1 MWSTLPEKEMT
12 LRAVVIG
19 VLVGLVFGAA
29 NAYVGLRVGMTV
41 SASIPAAIV
50 GMAVLRALKS
60 ANILEGN
67 IIQTIGSSGEA
78 LAAGIIFTFPAL
90 YIWGVE
96 PGTLRITTIAMLAG
110 TLGVLLMIPLRDY
123 LVRVEDK
130 TLPYPE
136 GRACAKVLEASVGDS
151 ARATPVF
158 LGFLVGL
165 AYQACVNSRA
175 LGFWPSS
182 VTFGLPFLPKAQIAA
197 DLAPELLAVGFLVGP
212 VVANAMVS
220 GGAVGWIV
228 IIPLIAFF
236 GAGTA
241 APIFPE
247 DALSIP
253 EMSPDLIWDRYIR
266 YIGAGTVTLGGILA
280 MLEAAP
286 SLARSL
292 KDSVHGLFSQAE
304 SKGDLPIGV
313 SLLGILGIGVT
324 FALLPKSFVPL
335 GWLGAG
341 LTLAFAFLF
350 VAVSARI
357 VGIVGSSNNPVSGMT
372 IATLIGVTSI
382 LVNTQIDFN
391 TLRVQALLIGAIVCI
406 AAAIAADTSQDL
418 KTGYLVR
425 ATPYRQQIG
434 QIVGVITSALAV
446 AWVLYLLQATYGIGS
461 KDLPAPQ
468 AQLMAVVIQGIAGGK
483 LPWSLLGIGAVLAVI
498 VRMLGANVMAFAIGF
513 YLPFSLSVPI
523 FAGGAILWLLK
534 GLGVPEASLEKGTL
548 FSSGLIA
555 GSALLG
561 VLIAL
566 LVFLGQ
572 FFPPLA
578 SLMDFLAKTPELGGQ
593 GVSLAVF
600 LGLGCTLAYIA
611 SRR

>member
-1 MWSTLPEKEMT
+1 MRSTLPENEMT

-19 VLVGLVFGAA
+19 ILVGLVFGAA

-50 GMAVLRALKS
+50 GMSVLRALKN

-67 IIQTIGSSGEA
+67 IIQTVGCSGEA
-78 LAAGIIFTFPAL
+78 LAAGVIFTFPAL
-90 YIWGVE
+90 YVWGME
-96 PGTLRITTIAMLAG
+96 PGTFRIMTIAMLAG

-123 LVRVEDK
+123 LVRLEDK
-130 TLPYPE
+130 TLPFPE
-136 GRACAKVLEASVGDS
+136 GRACAKVLEASVGEP
-151 ARATPVF
+151 AKATPVF
-158 LGFLVGL
+158 FGFLVGL
-165 AYQACVNSRA
+165 LYQACINTRA
-175 LGFWPSS
+175 LGLWPSS
-182 VTFGLPFLPKAQIAA
+182 ITFELPFLTKAQISA

-212 VVANAMVS
+212 IVANAMVS
-220 GGAVGWIV
+220 GGAVGWLV
-228 IIPLIAFF
+228 MIPLIAFF
-236 GAGTA
+236 GQGVS

-247 DALSIP
+247 GTLPISG
-253 EMSPDLIWDRYIR
+253 MSPDLLWDRYIR

-292 KDSVHGLFSQAE
+292 KDSVQGLFIQGD

-313 SLLGILGIGVT
+313 VLVGVMGIGTT

-382 LVNTQIDFN
+382 LASTQADFN
-391 TLRVQALLIGAIVCI
+391 TVRVQSLLIGAIVCI

-418 KTGYLVR
+418 KTGYLLR

-434 QIVGVITSALAV
+434 QIVGVLTSALVV
-446 AWVLYLLQATYGIGS
+446 AWVLYLLQTTYGIGS

-483 LPWSLLGIGAVLAVI
+483 LPWSLLGIGAVLAVF
-498 VRMLGANVMAFAIGF
+498 VRLVGVNVMAFAIGI

-523 FAGGAILWLLK
+523 FAGGAILWVLK
-534 GLGVPEASLEKGTL
+534 RFDVPDASLEKGTL

-561 VLIAL
+561 VFVAL
-566 LVFLGQ
+566 LIFLGQ
-572 FFPPLA
+572 FFPPIA
-578 SLMDFLAKTPELGGQ
+578 SLMDFLSRTPEIGGQ
-593 GVSLAVF
+593 GLSLLVF
-600 LGLGCTLAYIA
+600 LGLGGLVLYEAT
-611 SRR
+611 RR